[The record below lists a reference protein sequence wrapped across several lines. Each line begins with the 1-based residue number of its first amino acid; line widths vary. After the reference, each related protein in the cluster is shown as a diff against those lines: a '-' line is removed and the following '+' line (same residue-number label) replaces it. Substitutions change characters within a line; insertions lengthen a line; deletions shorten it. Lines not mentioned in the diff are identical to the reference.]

1 MSLYAPQRYLLP
13 SERGVIEVRR
23 HWAILIKP
31 VVLALLSW
39 AVCLALSYALP
50 YTKWVQ
56 TGLWW
61 IAIITLLV
69 LAWVVAEWYVERLV
83 ITNKRFLLTQGILT
97 RNVAI
102 MPLTKVTDM
111 TYHRSFLG
119 QILGYGVFIV
129 ESAGQDQ
136 ALSRIDFLPRPD
148 ALYRQVLT
156 MLFGDDKDE
165 KDGGD

>member
-1 MSLYAPQRYLLP
+1 MSPYAPQRYLLP

-31 VVLALLSW
+31 VSLALLSW
-39 AVCLALSYALP
+39 AICLTLSFALP
-50 YTKWVQ
+50 YAKWLQ

-83 ITNKRFLLTQGILT
+83 ITNKRFLLTTGILT

-119 QILGYGVFIV
+119 QILGYGVFII

-136 ALSRIDFLPRPD
+136 ALSRIDYLPKPD
-148 ALYRQVLT
+148 DLYRQVLL
-156 MLFGDDKDE
+156 MLFGDDK

>member
-1 MSLYAPQRYLLP
+1 M
-13 SERGVIEVRR
+13 
-23 HWAILIKP
+23 
-31 VVLALLSW
+31 
-39 AVCLALSYALP
+39 
-50 YTKWVQ
+50 
-56 TGLWW
+56 GLWW

-69 LAWVVAEWYVERLV
+69 LAWWVAEWYVERLV

-102 MPLTKVTDM
+102 MPLSKVTDM

-136 ALSRIDFLPRPD
+136 ALSRIGFLPKPD
-148 ALYRQVLT
+148 DLYRQVLI
-156 MLFGDDKDE
+156 MLFGDDD

>member
-1 MSLYAPQRYLLP
+1 MAPYAPQRYLLP

-31 VVLALLSW
+31 VALALLSW
-39 AVCLALSYALP
+39 AICLTLSFALP
-50 YTKWVQ
+50 YQKWLQ
-56 TGLWW
+56 MGLWW

-69 LAWVVAEWYVERLV
+69 LAWWVAEWYVERLV

-102 MPLTKVTDM
+102 MPLSKVTDM

-136 ALSRIDFLPRPD
+136 ALSRIGFLPKPD
-148 ALYRQVLT
+148 DLYRQVLI
-156 MLFGDDKDE
+156 MLFGDDD

>member
-31 VVLALLSW
+31 VLLAVAVW
-39 AVCLALSYALP
+39 AACLALSYALP

-56 TGLWW
+56 TVLWW
-61 IAIITLLV
+61 IAILDLLV

-83 ITNKRFLLTQGILT
+83 ITNKRFLLSKGIIT

-102 MPLTKVTDM
+102 MPLSKVTDM
-111 TYHRSFLG
+111 TYHRSVTG
-119 QILGYGVFIV
+119 QIFGYGVFIV

-136 ALSRIDFLPRPD
+136 ALSRINYLPKPD
-148 ALYRQVLT
+148 ELYRQVLF
-156 MLFGDDKDE
+156 MLFGDNKE
-165 KDGGD
+165 DGD